1 MEIGA
6 IIKVARGEEPADLLL
21 KNVRVVNVFS
31 GEVEETSIAIMH
43 SRVVGLG
50 SYEAREV
57 IDLKGQYVCPG
68 FIDAHVHIESAM
80 VPPYEF
86 ARAVVP
92 HGTTSVII
100 DPHEIANVLG
110 VDGIRYMLAAS
121 KYTPFSVF
129 VMVPSCVPATNLET
143 NGGSLRW
150 SDLIQFK
157 RDEWVIGLGEMMN
170 FPGVLNR
177 DESVLDKLRAF
188 SDRRIDGHAPGIR
201 GRDLEAYVA
210 AGIGSDH
217 ECTEI
222 DEARD
227 KIRLGMYVMIREAS
241 NARNL
246 RTLLPLITAKNAR
259 RILFVTDDRFPD
271 DLLDQGSIDYMVRT
285 AIQEGLDPITAIQIA
300 TLNAAEYFGLS
311 DRGAIAP
318 GRRADLVVF
327 DSFEDFQV
335 RQVYRG
341 GKLVAREGRLLP
353 GNHEPSRPPI
363 RNTMNVD
370 WSRVDLRVPAGGKTH
385 ARVIG
390 LIPDQLVTTE
400 LIEPAR
406 IENGLIVADPNRDIC
421 KLVVIERHQGTGNV
435 GRGFVSGFNLKKGAL
450 GTSVGHDSHNLII
463 VGTNDDDMM
472 SAARAVAAM
481 QGGMVAVANGEV
493 LARVPLPIAGL
504 MSDEPIERVREQ
516 LDHLDA
522 EAHKLGTDLHAP
534 FMALSFL
541 ALPVVPDL
549 KLTDK
554 GLVDVRKFEFVE
566 VGTNEPMGQCDNAT
580 MSQ

>member
-1 MEIGA
+1 MEISA
-6 IIKVARGEEPADLLL
+6 IIRVARGEEPAELVLR
-21 KNVRVVNVFS
+21 NARVVNVFS
-31 GEVEETSIAIMH
+31 GEIEETSIAITH

-50 SYEAREV
+50 EYDAKAV
-57 IDLKGQYVCPG
+57 TDLKGKFVCPG

-110 VDGIRYMLAAS
+110 VDGIRWMLEAS

-150 SDLIQFK
+150 SDLIEFK
-157 RDEWVIGLGEMMN
+157 SDPWVIGLGEMMN
-170 FPGVLNR
+170 FPGVLQR

-188 SDRRIDGHAPGIR
+188 SDRRIDGHAPGVH

-210 AGIGSDH
+210 AGVGSDH
-217 ECTEI
+217 ESTALE
-222 DEARD
+222 EGKE
-227 KIRLGMYVMIREAS
+227 KIRLGLYLMIREAS

-246 RTLLPLITAKNAR
+246 KTLLPLVTAKNAR
-259 RILFVTDDRFPD
+259 RVLFVTDDRFPN
-271 DLLDQGSIDYMVRT
+271 DLLDEGHIDSMIRT
-285 AIQEGLDPITAIQIA
+285 AVQDGLDPITAIQIA
-300 TLNAAEYFGLS
+300 TLNAAECFGLS

-327 DSFEDFQV
+327 DGFDHFQIQ
-335 RQVYRG
+335 RVYRG
-341 GKLVAREGRLLP
+341 GKLVARDGKVLP
-353 GNHEPSRPPI
+353 GDREPPRPPI

-370 WSRVDLRVPAGGKTH
+370 WSQVDLRVPARGK
-385 ARVIG
+385 ARVR
-390 LIPDQLVTTE
+390 LIEVVPDQLVTRE
-400 LIEPAR
+400 VVDNAR
-406 IENGLIVADPNRDIC
+406 VEYGVVVADPERDIL
-421 KLVVIERHQGTGNV
+421 KLAVIERHRGTGNV
-435 GRGFVSGFNLKKGAL
+435 GLGFVRGFNLKRGAL
-450 GTSVGHDSHNLII
+450 GSSVGHDSHNLIL
-463 VGTNDDDMM
+463 VGTNDDDLM
-472 SAARAVAAM
+472 SAARAIAAM
-481 QGGMVAVANGEV
+481 QGGMVAVADGQV

-504 MSDEPIERVREQ
+504 MSDQPIERVREE
-516 LDHLDA
+516 LDHLNA
-522 EAHKLGTDLHAP
+522 AARSLGTNLHAP

-541 ALPVVPDL
+541 ALPVIPDL

-554 GLVDVRKFEFVE
+554 GLVDVDKFDFVS
-566 VGTNEPMGQCDNAT
+566 VMVD
-580 MSQ
+580 